1 MRHTRT
7 FKHVL
12 LSVLLILTLLLG
24 MVCPIAAAE
33 TEATAETGIKD
44 PAAKLTITSI
54 KTGETTE
61 TLYEIAEAAFYAA
74 EQEAQSH
81 DKTVTVTM
89 LAPITGYTF
98 ECAMSRFT
106 SPITVDLGGFHHYIK
121 HLTIVG
127 QSTLTIKNGSI
138 TTSGPYSSD
147 LFGINI
153 GHERATVIFEKDV
166 TVNGA
171 DRNTVIHAEG
181 TDDVLMER
189 LGTIPVRVANGALV
203 NHGTIIGGTS
213 ATAVQNG
220 GGEVYNHG
228 TIAGGDGKTNN
239 PHTTFDGGCGV
250 SGYNGVT
257 LNTGVIRS
265 GSVVCTEPTDEWI
278 TCGPAVYGIVHQN
291 TGTIIGGSAT
301 ADSPNV
307 NAGPGVYGAVGLN
320 TGTIRAG
327 DAHST
332 AKEGAVSNSAG
343 VVGWQKLNAAENGY
357 GEDYSVEA
365 VVLDNR
371 GTITTGK
378 VTADSENVTVTYANA
393 IMSRGLSIYE
403 VLFNSGEITALG
415 GANAIDEM
423 TPGCIVYENTGTISP
438 IAFEQTDLTVAI
450 DGEALTSDTPYPFY
464 DGAAHTVTYALT
476 FGRKDISFEGMTA
489 ALTLDGDVVTELKEA
504 GKYTLTIT
512 CGEKTRTYPLSVR
525 PAHPFIDITEAHP
538 YYTDIAGV
546 YQKSLMNGIEPNV
559 FSPDTPLSRAMLV
572 TMLWRMEGCPVVND
586 LMQFSDVPQDE
597 WYSEAIRWAAAEKL
611 VLGYD
616 DGSFGVN
623 NPITLEQMSV
633 ILYRYEQYKGGGF
646 KGLSMFRLDYEDV
659 ADISEWAFDAIRY
672 MVMKDIYCKPTETTL
687 QPQKPATRAEAAVFL
702 NRFADLRA
710 EADAENN

>member
-1 MRHTRT
+1 MKHTRT
-7 FKHVL
+7 GKHIL
-12 LSVLLILTLLLG
+12 LSVLLTVTLMLG
-24 MVCPIAAAE
+24 MLCPIAAAE
-33 TEATAETGIKD
+33 TAETEIKN
-44 PAAKLTITSI
+44 PAAKLTVTSV

-61 TLYEIAEAAFYAA
+61 TLYELAEAAFYAA
-74 EQEAQSH
+74 DAEAQSH
-81 DKTVTVTM
+81 DQTVTVTL

-250 SGYNGVT
+250 SGYHGVT

-278 TCGPAVYGIVHQN
+278 TCGPAVYGVVYQN
-291 TGTIIGGSAT
+291 TGSIIGGSAT

-320 TGTIRAG
+320 TGTIRGG
-327 DAHST
+327 DAHSA
-332 AKEGAVSNSAG
+332 AKEGAASNSAG

-378 VTADSENVTVTYANA
+378 VTADSEQVAVTYANA
-393 IMSRGLSIYE
+393 VMSRGLDIYE
-403 VLFNSGEITALG
+403 VLYNSGEITALG
-415 GANAIDEM
+415 GAYAIDEM
-423 TPGCIVYENTGTISP
+423 TPGCIVYENAGTISP
-438 IAFEQTDLTVAI
+438 IAFAQADLTVYI

-464 DGAAHTVTYALT
+464 DGAAHTVTYSLT
-476 FGRKDISFEGMTA
+476 FGGKAVAFEGMTA
-489 ALTLDGDVVTELKEA
+489 ALTLDGEEVTELMQA
-504 GKYTLTIT
+504 GKYILTLT
-512 CGEKTRTYPLSVR
+512 CGAETRTHPISLR
-525 PAHPFIDITEAHP
+525 PAHPFTDITEDHP
-538 YYTDIAGV
+538 YYEDIAGA
-546 YQKSLMNGIEPNV
+546 YQKGLMNGTEPNV
-559 FSPDTPLSRAMLV
+559 FSPGVTLSRAMLV
-572 TMLWRMEGCPVVND
+572 TMLWRMEGTPYVNYA
-586 LMQFSDVPQDE
+586 MQFSDVAEEE
-597 WYSEAIRWAAAEKL
+597 WYTEAIRWAAAEGI

-616 DGSFGVN
+616 DGTFGVN

-646 KGLSMFRLDYEDV
+646 KDLWMFRLDYEDI
-659 ADISEWAFDAIRY
+659 ADISEWAYEAVCY
-672 MVMKDIYCKPTETTL
+672 TVMKGVYCAPTETTL
-687 QPQKPATRAEAAVFL
+687 QPQKSATRAEAAGFL
-702 NRFADLRA
+702 NRYAEYRA
-710 EADAENN
+710 ALNTETE